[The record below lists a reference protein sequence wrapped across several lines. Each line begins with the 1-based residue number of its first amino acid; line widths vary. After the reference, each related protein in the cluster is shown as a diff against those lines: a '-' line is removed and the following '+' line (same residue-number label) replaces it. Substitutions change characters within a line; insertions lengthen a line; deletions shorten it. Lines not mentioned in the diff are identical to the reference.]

1 MHFGTKN
8 YLKSNRYHTIKH
20 PLNKLVSINR
30 ERERERERERDM
42 WFFNQGSM
50 AIVGLLN
57 RRCTVIVMQRAAA
70 CN

>member
-1 MHFGTKN
+1 MHFGIKS
-8 YLKSNRYHTIKH
+8 YLKSNRYHIIKH
-20 PLNKLVSINR
+20 PLNKLVSIK
-30 ERERERERERDM
+30 RERERDM